1 MVSKVALRKIV
12 SFHFFCTLLLI
23 NFLLYAQEPE
33 FASLVYNA
41 QSQGFIKPRTELFYA
56 NIPLNMEYLALSKD
70 YIACTAKKHS
80 DRIYF
85 GQRAKQT
92 DALKTLVIDDD
103 SQNYF
108 KDLKQIAFNSNQALL
123 YVVQKKQIRCLE
135 NNASKTKYNIKPSE
149 PINTYCKNYIIT
161 SPYNEND
168 FIYTTG
174 DNELHVYR
182 ATEASIEGM
191 IFDIEDGQNILNL
204 NYCDPNTLSIYLY
217 KKKDL
222 VEIKFFDLRI
232 LSKASLKTDC
242 IISWPGFFENIPL
255 MASCS
260 INSNFAFTPDEKL
273 VLVDRRNLV
282 GPINKK
288 AVLYANKWQE
298 LFFVGQTLVA
308 ISDEKIFFYDTVQDS
323 YFEYPF
329 IKNGFA
335 KWHPHIQTLSIS
347 NPTTQETITYT
358 FPVDLQQM
366 QNIKNYTIN
375 YNIEPSQKKA
385 VNIEDDV
392 QELFNILDANNL
404 SKSYVQK
411 QYIKAC
417 DATIESVKGELC
429 KDPTLVSKAKIALNG
444 PIKKILHNKTDIIT
458 DKITYEKY
466 REIVD
471 QKNIIDDI
479 LTQLHDTDILAQ
491 CLICL
496 DYFKEQISYGQ
507 TDNPTVLDCGHIVCK
522 KCHTTLAEKQKDI
535 CPLCKK

>member
-1 MVSKVALRKIV
+1 MSSNGNRNRIV
-12 SFHFFCTLLLI
+12 LFRLFCASFLTI

-33 FASLVYNA
+33 FASLVYNV
-41 QSQGFIKPRTELFYA
+41 QGQGLIKPRTELFYA
-56 NIPLNMEYLALSKD
+56 NIPLNMEHLALSQD
-70 YIACTAKKHS
+70 YVTCVSKRDSEKV
-80 DRIYF
+80 YF
-85 GQRAKQT
+85 GARTQCDGLRCV
-92 DALKTLVIDDD
+92 LVDNNF
-103 SQNYF
+103 NYF
-108 KDLKQIAFNSNQALL
+108 KKLKQIVFNSNQALL

-135 NNASKTKYNIKPSE
+135 NKASKTKFNIKLSK

-161 SPYNEND
+161 NPYNEND

-174 DNELHVYR
+174 DSELYIQNTSNV
-182 ATEASIEGM
+182 AVAIEV
-191 IFDIEDGQNILNL
+191 DLTKNILNL
-204 NYCDPNTLSIYLY
+204 TYCNR
-217 KKKDL
+217 DL
-222 VEIKFFDLRI
+222 ISMYTILKSDIACMVFIDIRTSLLAQSVEISNSINYSVKP
-232 LSKASLKTDC
+232 TT
-242 IISWPGFFENIPL
+242 ISL
-255 MASCS
+255 MASCP
-260 INSNFAFTPDEKL
+260 INMLFAFTIDTELKL
-273 VLVDRRNLV
+273 IDRRKLSSL
-282 GPINKK
+282 NKGILWAK
-288 AVLYANKWQE
+288 KWQE

-308 ISDEKIFFYDTVQDS
+308 ISDEKIFFYDTVQNS
-323 YFEYPF
+323 HFEYPL
-329 IKNGFA
+329 IKNGIA

-358 FPVDLQQM
+358 FPFDMQQM
-366 QNIKNYTIN
+366 QNMSSYTLN
-375 YNIEPSQKKA
+375 KDVMEPAKKDNVSSQ
-385 VNIEDDV
+385 DDV